1 MADKKSPASG
11 WPLVKGDFHSGDANS
26 PVAVITMGSH
36 LDEQGICDAGA
47 ALCGSCKTENLGLEK
62 VIANVI
68 ANPNIRFALLVGTEV
83 KGHLSGQTLV
93 ALHKGGVK
101 EGRVVGAEGAIPFIE
116 NLNDAHIKRF
126 QEQVEIVNIMES
138 EDLGAIKAKINEL
151 KGRDPG
157 AFGAEAIVV
166 EVKEA
171 AGGAEETTG
180 EAQPISGEMAIITAR
195 MKVIEKMVVDIGYRN
210 KFAAGVYAGKIE
222 GLMIGLIV
230 SFALI
235 GITYVEVNKMA
246 EDAKST
252 GPVRMVAIDNMV
264 ENIRYKSQI
273 LARTNKID
281 SAVTA
286 TGLVGFIAGL
296 LLALIL
302 IVVPALLMG

>member
-93 ALHKGGVK
+93 ALHKSGIK

-116 NLNDAHIKRF
+116 NLNDAAIKRF

-138 EDLGAIKAKINEL
+138 EDIGAIKAKINEL
-151 KGRDPG
+151 KARDPG
-157 AFGAEAIVV
+157 AFAADAMVV

-180 EAQPISGEMAIITAR
+180 EARPISGEMAIITAR

-230 SFALI
+230 SFALV
-235 GITYVEVNKMA
+235 GI
-246 EDAKST
+246 
-252 GPVRMVAIDNMV
+252 
-264 ENIRYKSQI
+264 
-273 LARTNKID
+273 
-281 SAVTA
+281 
-286 TGLVGFIAGL
+286 
-296 LLALIL
+296 
-302 IVVPALLMG
+302 LMMR

>member
-93 ALHKGGVK
+93 ALHKSGVK

-116 NLNDAHIKRF
+116 NLNDAAIKRF
-126 QEQVEIVNIMES
+126 QEQIEIVNIMES

-157 AFGAEAIVV
+157 AFAADAIVV

-171 AGGAEETTG
+171 AGGEEAAG
-180 EAQPISGEMAIITAR
+180 EARPLSGEMALITAR
-195 MKVIEKMVVDIGYRN
+195 MKVIEKMVVDIGYRD
-210 KFAAGVYAGKIE
+210 KVAAGVYAGKIE
-222 GLMIGLIV
+222 GLMIGLII
-230 SFALI
+230 SFAL
-235 GITYVEVNKMA
+235 
-246 EDAKST
+246 
-252 GPVRMVAIDNMV
+252 
-264 ENIRYKSQI
+264 
-273 LARTNKID
+273 
-281 SAVTA
+281 
-286 TGLVGFIAGL
+286 VGF
-296 LLALIL
+296 
-302 IVVPALLMG
+302 LMMG